1 MAAKIKLTRI
11 GAKKQPTYRVVIQEE
26 HSKRDGRF
34 IENLGFY
41 NPRTEPPTIVLNQER
56 VNYWLGV
63 GALPTE
69 SVGQL
74 LKTAG
79 VTDKYYHPTSKPKSG
94 EPKKGEENSVPPTPQ
109 TPGERPVPPG
119 SIGNPEAPQ
128 GEQTAGVT
136 PEGTSRPMKVSTDE
150 PAEG

>member
-1 MAAKIKLTRI
+1 MAAKIKLTRM

-34 IENLGFY
+34 IENIGFY
-41 NPRTEPPTIVLNQER
+41 NPRTEPATIVLNQER

-63 GALPTE
+63 GAQPTE

-79 VTDKYYHPTSKPKSG
+79 VTDKYYRQKTAKAKPAPAEG
-94 EPKKGEENSVPPTPQ
+94 EATTPPTP
-109 TPGERPVPPG
+109 
-119 SIGNPEAPQ
+119 
-128 GEQTAGVT
+128 
-136 PEGTSRPMKVSTDE
+136 
-150 PAEG
+150 PAETPAA

>member
-1 MAAKIKLTRI
+1 MAAKIKLTRM

-26 HSKRDGRF
+26 RSKRDGRF
-34 IENLGFY
+34 IENIGFY

-63 GALPTE
+63 GAQPTE

-79 VTDKYYHPTSKPKSG
+79 ITDRYYRTKVRKPETAG
-94 EPKKGEENSVPPTPQ
+94 EPLETPA
-109 TPGERPVPPG
+109 GRPAPE
-119 SIGNPEAPQ
+119 GNPTVPQ
-128 GEQTAGVT
+128 GEQTTGTTA
-136 PEGTSRPMKVSTDE
+136 EGTGRPAKVSSDT
-150 PAEG
+150 PVEG

>member
-1 MAAKIKLTRI
+1 MAAKIKLTRV

-26 HSKRDGRF
+26 RSKRDGRF
-34 IENLGFY
+34 IENIGYY
-41 NPRTEPPTIVLNQER
+41 NPRTEPATIVLNQER

-74 LKTAG
+74 LKSAG
-79 VTDKYYHPTSKPKSG
+79 ITDRYYKARSGKRSG
-94 EPKKGEENSVPPTPQ
+94 EHAAAPAAAAPAGENLQ
-109 TPGERPVPPG
+109 
-119 SIGNPEAPQ
+119 Q
-128 GEQTAGVT
+128 
-136 PEGTSRPMKVSTDE
+136 VSNDK

>member
-1 MAAKIKLTRI
+1 MAAKIKLTRM
-11 GAKKQPTYRVVIQEE
+11 GAKKQPTYRVVIQTE

-34 IENLGFY
+34 IENIGFY
-41 NPRTEPPTIVLNQER
+41 NPRTEPATIVLNQER

-63 GALPTE
+63 GAQPTE

-79 VTDKYYHPTSKPKSG
+79 ITDKYYHPKTSKAKAVEG
-94 EPKKGEENSVPPTPQ
+94 EGAATPP
-109 TPGERPVPPG
+109 
-119 SIGNPEAPQ
+119 

-136 PEGTSRPMKVSTDE
+136 AEGTSQPPKVSSDQSVT
-150 PAEG
+150 G

>member
-1 MAAKIKLTRI
+1 MAAKIKLTRV

-26 HSKRDGRF
+26 RSKRDGRF
-34 IENLGFY
+34 IENIGYY
-41 NPRTEPPTIVLNQER
+41 NPRTEPATIVLNQER

-74 LKTAG
+74 LKSAG
-79 VTDKYYHPTSKPKSG
+79 ITDRYYKARSGKSSG
-94 EPKKGEENSVPPTPQ
+94 ERSAAAPAATAPAGT
-109 TPGERPVPPG
+109 
-119 SIGNPEAPQ
+119 PQ
-128 GEQTAGVT
+128 GEQPAGGN
-136 PEGTSRPMKVSTDE
+136 PQQAPGDK

>member
-1 MAAKIKLTRI
+1 MAVKIKLSRI

-26 HSKRDGRF
+26 RSKRDGRL
-34 IENLGFY
+34 IENLGYY
-41 NPRTEPPTIVLNQER
+41 NPRTEPATIVVNRER
-56 VNYWLGV
+56 LDYWLGV

-74 LKTAG
+74 LRTAG
-79 VTDKYYHPTSKPKSG
+79 ITDKYYQFKSG
-94 EPKKGEENSVPPTPQ
+94 KRSTASQESERSSPPAPQ
-109 TPGERPVPPG
+109 TPGERPVPSA

-136 PEGTSRPMKVSTDE
+136 PEGTGRPMKVSTDD

>member
-34 IENLGFY
+34 IENLGYY
-41 NPRTEPPTIVLNQER
+41 NPRTEPATIVLNRER
-56 VNYWLGV
+56 VDYWLGV
-63 GALPTE
+63 GAQPTE

-79 VTDKYYHPTSKPKSG
+79 ISDKYFKMKGGKSTAAPKEG
-94 EPKKGEENSVPPTPQ
+94 ERNAPPAPQ
-109 TPGERPVPPG
+109 TPGERPVPPE
-119 SIGNPEAPQ
+119 SVGNAEAPQ

-136 PEGTSRPMKVSTDE
+136 PEGTGRPMKVSTDD

>member
-1 MAAKIKLTRI
+1 MAAKIKLTRM

-34 IENLGFY
+34 IENIGFY
-41 NPRTEPPTIVLNQER
+41 NPRTKPATIVLNQER

-63 GALPTE
+63 GAQPTE

-79 VTDKYYHPTSKPKSG
+79 ITDKYYHERTVKPK
-94 EPKKGEENSVPPTPQ
+94 
-109 TPGERPVPPG
+109 
-119 SIGNPEAPQ
+119 
-128 GEQTAGVT
+128 
-136 PEGTSRPMKVSTDE
+136 
-150 PAEG
+150 PAEAESAGAATPPPPAETPAA